1 MNDLSTPAGRAS
13 APARTRR
20 RSPGTANRAPYRN
33 EVKSRIDDP
42 TYEALLFF
50 QRMHG
55 IESTSMAIARA
66 LKSHLLGMV
75 GMLPADI
82 SGISDSLDHGGPR
95 A

>member
-20 RSPGTANRAPYRN
+20 RSPGTAARAPYRN
-33 EVKSRIDDP
+33 EAKTRMDDT
-42 TYEALLFF
+42 TYEALLAY
-50 QRMHG
+50 QEWHG

-66 LKSHLLGMV
+66 LKSYLLGAV
-75 GMLPADI
+75 RILPP
-82 SGISDSLDHGGPR
+82 GISRVSDEVAQNGPR